1 MAKFV
6 LRMRRN
12 CYFPVSGENSDTIP
26 PLDFGDPGFLHS
38 IRLFWRPVDIYWH
51 FGHIFTAHAQKLPFP
66 SCGSKFWHRNLS
78 EFGYMVAY
86 FQATTEGMEEIFT
99 TARRC
104 CIAFLWFRRR
114 LQNCRLTYLLNYL
127 HCYSASA
134 CVSRNRETSRY
145 RVKVCSGRIY
155 RCARLACLSDVQNTC
170 LSLSAS
176 SVGWLR
182 SLTHLCQQTIGSVL
196 SDIWRH
202 TACIMSIYGR
212 SAGGYVT
219 K

>member
-12 CYFPVSGENSDTIP
+12 CYFPVSGKNSDTIP
-26 PLDFGDPGFLHS
+26 PLDFGDPDFLHS

-51 FGHIFTAHAQKLPFP
+51 FGHIFSAHAQKLPFP

-78 EFGYMVAY
+78 EFGYIVAY

-127 HCYSASA
+127 HCYSVRCF
-134 CVSRNRETSRY
+134 CVSHNSWDQSVSCKGPLWPHLSICSSR
-145 RVKVCSGRIY
+145 VFKW
-155 RCARLACLSDVQNTC
+155 CAKHLSVAEC
-170 LSLSAS
+170 
-176 SVGWLR
+176 
-182 SLTHLCQQTIGSVL
+182 
-196 SDIWRH
+196 
-202 TACIMSIYGR
+202 
-212 SAGGYVT
+212 
-219 K
+219 